1 MGETT
6 NHQWENVYIQGGEG
20 ERSKRKK
27 GKSTG
32 KMKHVLDATSY
43 HLPRWKWKISLKS
56 LIWGGVCVVFEDE
69 RRRTKSLNEWTVLK
83 IYGKKNKEK
92 FLEKPNL
99 YNSPFLIRFPFTS
112 IPIASAHPQRS
123 LMCTRH
129 VHIFSLNT
137 SFVLRPPSHP
147 NRFVCAHQPVG
158 RTYGLVIRK
167 KMATHS
173 MSSMYSS

>member
-69 RRRTKSLNEWTVLK
+69 RRRTKSLNGWTVLK

-112 IPIASAHPQRS
+112 IPHRISTSPKILNVYAARPYILSK
-123 LMCTRH
+123 
-129 VHIFSLNT
+129 HI
-137 SFVLRPPSHP
+137 LRPQASFPSEP
-147 NRFVCAHQPVG
+147 FRVCSSACRAYIRFG
-158 RTYGLVIRK
+158 Y
-167 KMATHS
+167 
-173 MSSMYSS
+173 